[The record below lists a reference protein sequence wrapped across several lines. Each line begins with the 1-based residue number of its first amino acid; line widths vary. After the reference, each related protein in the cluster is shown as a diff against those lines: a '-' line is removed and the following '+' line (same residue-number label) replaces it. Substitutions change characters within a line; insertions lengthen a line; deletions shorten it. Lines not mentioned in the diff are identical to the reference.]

1 MVLLILL
8 PSYCCLMVIKWLLPL
23 QTSYPYLRQN
33 EHGREKGGMT
43 SMVPFSFEKWK
54 LPESLCRFLFVSY
67 LPELRNVIPPT
78 FKESW
83 GNKRSVRC
91 SDPPTNICVPLIQK
105 KWGMDLTYS
114 VNMCLFFLNSLS
126 VTSLPKGSS
135 DSCKKT
141 PADLPRQ
148 VVRPVW
154 IPAKSHSESPL
165 YLTKVDSWQ
174 VQRLNYKYQCFN
186 LLCKKGYNKNYCRR
200 YRKIKDEKCLM
211 PCLACGWHPMNVNSL
226 LPLSSLSVSACFLLP
241 PYVSRKGHCNVH
253 WALQLFGSWPWMLRK
268 GR

>member
-23 QTSYPYLRQN
+23 QTSYPYLRQMN
-33 EHGREKGGMT
+33 MEERK
-43 SMVPFSFEKWK
+43 VVWPPWLPFHLKSGSSLNLCVDF
-54 LPESLCRFLFVSY
+54 SLCLICQNSGMWS
-67 LPELRNVIPPT
+67 LLT
-78 FKESW
+78 FRESW
-83 GNKRSVRC
+83 GNIRSARC
-91 SDPPTNICVPLIQK
+91 IDPPTNICVPLIQK

-114 VNMCLFFLNSLS
+114 ANMCLFFLDSVS

-135 DSCKKT
+135 DFCKKT
-141 PADLPRQ
+141 PAGLPCQ

-174 VQRLNYKYQCFN
+174 VQMLNYKYQFFN
-186 LLCKKGYNKNYCRR
+186 LLCKKGYNKNYCRS

-211 PCLACGWHPMNVNSL
+211 PCLACGWHPTNINSL